1 MIKKIIKES
10 RPPTLFVGLLSTVL
24 GLILAYRNNF
34 FSESLGWNLW
44 RIFLVIL
51 AAILLQ
57 SAINLMNNYFEEDV
71 SEELLRR
78 RHYYFL
84 GYKRSYEEIF
94 TFKTGMMFFGITA
107 LIGFYLS
114 YYVGKQL
121 LIIEFVGIFAA
132 YAYSGEPFNYKKF
145 GIGSMMSFIMMGP
158 LLAYASYYVFS
169 GVFSMDPILYSFTN
183 GLFIPAILIANEIRD
198 YEEDSRKK
206 IRTLTVRIGYENG
219 IVIYY
224 LLIIFAHINTLLF
237 VFLGYMSKWCLI
249 VLLTMP
255 LIKSI
260 KKCINTYK
268 RKLVPLTAKF
278 YMIFSVVLYIILIF
292 TK

>member
-24 GLILAYRNNF
+24 GLILAYRGKF
-34 FSESLGWNLW
+34 FSESFGWNLW
-44 RIFLVIL
+44 RVILVIF

-57 SAINLMNNYFEEDV
+57 SAINLMNNYFEEDA
-71 SEELLRR
+71 SEDILSR

-94 TFKTGMMFFGITA
+94 TFKTGIIFFIITA

-121 LIIEFVGIFAA
+121 LIIEFVGIFTA
-132 YAYSGEPFNYKKF
+132 YAYSGQPFNYKRF
-145 GIGSMMSFIMMGP
+145 GIGSIMSFIMMGP

-169 GVFSMDPILYSFTN
+169 GVFSMEPILYSFTN

-198 YEEDSRKK
+198 YEEDSRRK
-206 IRTLTVRIGYENG
+206 IRTLTVRLGYESG
-219 IVIYY
+219 IIIYY
-224 LLIIFAHINTLLF
+224 SLIVFAYINTLVF
-237 VFLGYMSKWCLI
+237 VFLEYMSKWCLI
-249 VLLTMP
+249 VLLTIP
-255 LIKSI
+255 LIKNI
-260 KKCINTYK
+260 KKCINTQK

>member
-1 MIKKIIKES
+1 MIKNIIKES

-24 GLILAYRNNF
+24 GIILAYRNNF

-44 RIFLVIL
+44 IIFLVVL

-71 SEELLRR
+71 SEELLSKRQDC
-78 RHYYFL
+78 FL

-94 TFKTGMMFFGITA
+94 TFKTGIIFFIITA

-132 YAYSGEPFNYKKF
+132 YSYSGEPFNYKKF
-145 GIGSMMSFIMMGP
+145 GIGSIMSFIMMGP

-169 GVFSMDPILYSFTN
+169 SAFSIEPILYSFTN

-198 YEEDSRKK
+198 YEEDSRRK
-206 IRTLTVRIGYENG
+206 IRTLTVRIGYKNG
-219 IVIYY
+219 IIIYY
-224 LLIIFAHINTLLF
+224 LLIIFTYIDTLLF
-237 VFLGYMSKWCLI
+237 VFLGYMPKWCLI
-249 VLLTMP
+249 VLATIP
-255 LIKSI
+255 FIKNI
-260 KKCINTYK
+260 KEYIDTQKH
-268 RKLVPLTAKF
+268 KLVPFTAKF